1 MNCVNHKVIS
11 IVISI
16 VVGIVA
22 ALYAYDRAT
31 DPLPRLQREREEVVV
46 IRAREILKAYVA
58 PVSDLEVVDSVQPD
72 RKVGK
77 VYIAPIDGG
86 WEVSGHYRR
95 NVEDRWHP
103 WLMSVDTSMQL
114 QMLRLRDSDP
124 DLGRLASTD
133 PKFDVAP

>member
-1 MNCVNHKVIS
+1 VNHRLVSIIIS
-11 IVISI
+11 L
-16 VVGIVA
+16 VVGVAA

-31 DPLPRLQREREEVVV
+31 DPLPGLQRELEEVVV

-58 PVSDLEVVDSVQPD
+58 PVSEIEVVDSVDPD

-77 VYIAPIDGG
+77 VYIAPIKGG

-95 NVEDRWHP
+95 SAEDEWHP
-103 WLMSVDTSMQL
+103 WLMSVDAAMQL
-114 QMLRLRDSDP
+114 QMLSLRDSDP

-133 PKFDVAP
+133 PKFDAVP

>member
-1 MNCVNHKVIS
+1 VNQKLGGIILS
-11 IVISI
+11 L
-16 VVGIVA
+16 VVGGVA

-31 DPLPRLQREREEVVV
+31 DPLPGLQRELEEVVV
-46 IRAREILKAYVA
+46 IRAREILKGYVA
-58 PVSDLEVVDSVQPD
+58 PASDIEVVDSVDPD

-77 VYIAPIDGG
+77 VYIAPIEGG

-95 NVEDRWHP
+95 GAEDKWHP

-114 QMLRLRDSDP
+114 QMLSLKDSAP

-133 PKFDVAP
+133 PKFDAVP

>member
-1 MNCVNHKVIS
+1 MNHRLVS

-16 VVGIVA
+16 VVGVAA
-22 ALYAYDRAT
+22 ALYAYDWVT

-46 IRAREILKAYVA
+46 LRAREILKAYVA
-58 PVSDLEVVDSVQPD
+58 PVSDIEVVDSVDPD

-77 VYIAPIDGG
+77 VYIAPIEGG

-95 NVEDRWHP
+95 SAEVAWHP

-114 QMLRLRDSDP
+114 QMLSLRDSDP
-124 DLGRLASTD
+124 DLARLASTD
-133 PKFDVAP
+133 PKFDAVP